1 MRDHRASSVMS
12 DVAGVVK
19 SYFVLV
25 PVIYHPRKLYPLLWG
40 VSGSSISEP
49 SGTVAVQP
57 SEPFSGLNVT
67 VYVLTAESQ
76 DVRDRRNT
84 PPSTYAKDCDN

>member
-1 MRDHRASSVMS
+1 MFLDHLASSIMS
-12 DVAGVVK
+12 DVIGVVK
-19 SYFVLV
+19 LYFV
-25 PVIYHPRKLYPLLWG
+25 PDASIYQPRKLYPLRRG
-40 VSGSSISEP
+40 ADGSSISVL
-49 SGTVAVQP
+49 SGTVTIQL

-76 DVRDRRNT
+76 DVRDRS